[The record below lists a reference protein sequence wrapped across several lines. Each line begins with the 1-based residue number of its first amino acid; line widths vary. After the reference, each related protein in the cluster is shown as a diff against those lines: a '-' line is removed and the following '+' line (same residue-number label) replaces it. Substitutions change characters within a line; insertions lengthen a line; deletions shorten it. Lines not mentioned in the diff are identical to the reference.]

1 MLSQVNNVLIV
12 EIILSK
18 NILLA
23 HPPLYFLVYSYIVDS
38 LLKGKASNPI

>member
-18 NILLA
+18 NILA

-38 LLKGKASNPI
+38 LLKGKAI